1 MSGGF
6 REKKRK
12 RVSSSPNTCSKQQYT
27 TSATETVHVPT
38 IIGFANMEFSDGSG
52 SGDEF
57 ENHSQMNSDQKLD
70 LILMKLNKMESKL
83 DKLSRKVIQV
93 EGKVE
98 LNEAK
103 IFDLNT
109 RLDNM
114 PTKEDYAKLEEKL
127 DDQSNRLRRNNIVLH
142 NVPEE
147 SEGKD
152 VYDCARFVKDIIEN
166 HMKMENDSGSW
177 CIERAHR
184 SPTGPPRFGRT
195 RPIHV
200 KFLKYQ
206 DRVDILK
213 AAPKK
218 LRNNPVKTD
227 KGEYNVYISDDVSEK
242 VRKERKTLV
251 VLKKKIKDKWPE
263 RKCFIPPSVPA
274 VLLREDENGKLI
286 RMRPGDKLELV

>member
-6 REKKRK
+6 REKKQK

-38 IIGFANMEFSDGSG
+38 TGFANMKFSDGSG

-70 LILMKLNKMESKL
+70 SILIKLNKMESKL

-93 EGKVE
+93 ESKVE

-114 PTKEDYAKLEEKL
+114 PTKKDYAKLEEKL

-147 SEGKD
+147 FARYNWPHSFSCAARCGKRQISCHNKR
-152 VYDCARFVKDIIEN
+152 YIQSRP
-166 HMKMENDSGSW
+166 
-177 CIERAHR
+177 R
-184 SPTGPPRFGRT
+184 TGEVQT
-195 RPIHV
+195 RH
-200 KFLKYQ
+200 
-206 DRVDILK
+206 
-213 AAPKK
+213 
-218 LRNNPVKTD
+218 
-227 KGEYNVYISDDVSEK
+227 EY
-242 VRKERKTLV
+242 
-251 VLKKKIKDKWPE
+251 
-263 RKCFIPPSVPA
+263 
-274 VLLREDENGKLI
+274 
-286 RMRPGDKLELV
+286 